1 MGGDR
6 GGGVMSKFHHYSPS
20 DPCPICGGKDCRSQN
35 DGNLLVYCYT
45 LDGSQDAPGF
55 KFIGESSGSSSYK
68 WVQISE
74 RSEAER
80 TAAAEKAAA
89 KRATEAE
96 RIANNATE
104 PERDKRY
111 RFAYSQLG
119 LKPAHAEKLADRGF
133 TREQSARWL
142 HHSENAYDGFG
153 IVAPIFNEQGQAI
166 GAQIRRDTLPKDQ
179 KNRYRWHEGQGK
191 QKLPDLAEL
200 PLAWCEPEQ
209 VTHTALVIGEGT
221 SFKPQLISQSLG
233 AIVVGAAGGNFTAC
247 SQQFTRY
254 LNHARIRF
262 GLSRIELAA
271 DSGSVR
277 NGKIVRHYRRAIE
290 AAEALGFECR
300 VIWYG
305 QTLKKSEGGKDCDE
319 ITAAELAA
327 ADRISWKAFEDIA
340 IKYGGLPVS
349 VPPKPVTP
357 KPLPPKP
364 EIISAQWQS
373 TRAEAATVITI
384 DREFAE
390 AAAAQN
396 QSVILVAGLDKCIAG
411 KHPNRTIAAE
421 VAAALP
427 AAKSRIIIA
436 IESDDREQ
444 CQRVKNLAWCLR
456 KADYLVS
463 IAYQSEAIE
472 LAKSFD
478 LWRGLQLGK
487 LSRKPDQIVTREQ
500 LIDGKYL
507 PNISVPSG
515 CKLLATKG
523 HHGGGKTEQ
532 YKYQAEDRRRSS
544 GVFLPVMYLTHRVAL
559 STTGGLRLGVDHSD
573 VFAVSGVNPATM
585 GYSLCLDSLKSEDF
599 RGSQSIFKVEDWHDA
614 IVVIDEIEQVL
625 QHLLFSD
632 TLRSK
637 RIEIMGNF
645 AQLIRNVAASQ
656 HGLILIGDADLSDV
670 SIALF
675 KALSGG
681 LLTDEN
687 IHIVEAEVP
696 ERAARVAY
704 IYENPESLL
713 SDLENAILAGEKV
726 IIHTS
731 AQKASSKWSSLN
743 AEKYLLDKFAGLGL
757 RIIRIDSD
765 TVKTPDHAAYGGV
778 AKINQICANHDV
790 IIASPVIETGVS
802 IDEAGT
808 LPEDRIDSVWS
819 FASGLQAEQSAR
831 QTIERVRSDIPRH
844 IFAPTGTG
852 LGQHGNGSVNPWFVA
867 IGETNKAAAA
877 DTLAGYRAA
886 AEADSAEDL
895 KAYTEAWTKYAA
907 YLNSGKKDYRAAIT
921 RGLRASGY
929 TIIEAAPLPKPEKTE
944 IKEAIEQIRDSSWDA
959 KNAAVSAEIEIDDD
973 DAYRLEKKDQRT
985 PAEDLRLRKW
995 KLTRRYAIE
1004 SDDVSPALDRADDE
1018 GCYSKLQLHYW
1029 LTVGREQLP
1038 ERDEM
1043 RRYNRRNRDAI
1054 AWLPDANRELLK
1066 GKIEALEL
1074 LGIPELIE
1082 AIQAEP
1088 GATWHKFSPELVAL
1102 RERFIID
1109 RNRLGDVLGCEISG
1123 KSLDNPLAIAR
1134 SILGKVGISFESPS
1148 DASTPKQVRIGG
1160 DRVRQYFA
1168 RFDFAEVFDRSE
1180 QFDRWHAAEAERI
1193 AEWHADRAEAERIQ
1207 AEAAEAERIATAEAE
1222 PEPPPMLSKAEALAL
1237 MIEDQRRRRRPGEA
1251 LDRWIER
1258 CADKFGDASI
1268 IGDAFLALAEANLI
1282 AA

>member
-1 MGGDR
+1 
-6 GGGVMSKFHHYSPS
+6 MSKFYYYSPS
-20 DPCPICGGKDCRSQN
+20 DPCPVCGGGKDCRSQN
-35 DGNLLVYCYT
+35 DGNLLVYCFT
-45 LDGSQDAPGF
+45 LDGSHDVDGF
-55 KFIGESSGSSSYK
+55 KCLGESAGSSSYK

-96 RIANNATE
+96 RIANNATV

-111 RFAYSQLG
+111 RYAHTRYG
-119 LKPAHAEKLADRGF
+119 LKPAHAGKLADRGF
-133 TREQSARWL
+133 SPEQSERWL

-153 IVAPIFNEQGQAI
+153 IVAPIFNEHGQAI
-166 GAQIRRDTLPKDQ
+166 GAQFRRDTLPKDQ

-191 QKLPDLAEL
+191 QKLPDTAEM

-209 VTHTALVIGEGT
+209 VTHTALVIAEGT
-221 SFKPQLISQSLG
+221 SFKPQLISQRLG
-233 AIVVGAAGGNFTAC
+233 AIVIGAAGGNFTAC
-247 SQQFTRY
+247 SKQFTRY
-254 LNHARIRF
+254 LNHARDHF

-277 NGKIVRHYRRAIE
+277 NDKIIRHYRRAIE
-290 AAEALGFECR
+290 AAEALGFTAS
-300 VIWYG
+300 VVWYG

-327 ADRISWKAFEDIA
+327 ADRIAWKAFEDIA
-340 IKYGGLPVS
+340 IEHGGLPLS
-349 VPPKPVTP
+349 IPPKPVTP

-364 EIISAQWQS
+364 EIVSAQWRS
-373 TRAEAATVITI
+373 SRAEAATVITI
-384 DREFAE
+384 DREFA
-390 AAAAQN
+390 AATAAQN
-396 QSVILVAGLDKCIAG
+396 QSVILVTGLDKCIAG
-411 KHPNRTIAAE
+411 KFPSRTITAE

-427 AAKSRIIIA
+427 AAKSRVIIA

-463 IAYQSEAIE
+463 IAYQAEAIE

-487 LSRKPDQIVTREQ
+487 LSRKPDQIITREQ

-507 PNISVPSG
+507 PNIEPP
-515 CKLLATKG
+515 KQAKMLAIKAL
-523 HHGGGKTEQ
+523 HGMGKTEQ
-532 YKYQAEDRRRSS
+532 YARIAEARRRDS
-544 GVFLPVMYLTHRVAL
+544 GVWLPVLYATHRVAL
-559 STTGGLRLGVDHSD
+559 STTGGQRLGVDHAD
-573 VFAVSGVNPATM
+573 VFAQTGVNPATM
-585 GYSLCLDSLKSEDF
+585 GYSLCLDSLKFEDF
-599 RGSQSIFKVEDWHDA
+599 PGSQSVFKSEDWHDA
-614 IVVIDEIEQVL
+614 IIVIDEIEQVL

-637 RIEIMGNF
+637 RIEIMRNL
-645 AQLIRNVAASQ
+645 AQLIRNVAVSQ
-656 HGLILIGDADLSDV
+656 HGLILIGDADLSDI

-675 KALSGG
+675 KSLSGG

-704 IYENPESLL
+704 VYENPESLL
-713 SDLENAILAGEKV
+713 ADLENAILAGEKV

-743 AEKYLLDKFAGLGL
+743 LEKYLLDKFAGLGL

-765 TVKTPDHAAYGGV
+765 TVKTPDHPAFGGV
-778 AKINQICANHDV
+778 SKINELCANHDV

-802 IDEAGT
+802 INEAGT
-808 LPEDRIDSVWS
+808 LANDRIDSVWS

-831 QTIERVRSDIPRH
+831 QTIERVRSDVARH

-895 KAYTEAWTKYAA
+895 KAYTEAWSQYAA
-907 YLNSGKKDYRAAIT
+907 YLNSGKKDYRAAIV

-929 TIIEAAPLPKPEKTE
+929 TIIEAEALDKANKTE
-944 IKEAIEQIRDSSWDA
+944 IKEAIEDIRDSSWDA
-959 KNAAVSAEIEIDDD
+959 KNAAVSGEIEIDDD
-973 DAYRLEKKDQRT
+973 EGYRLEKKDQRT

-1018 GCYSKLQLHYW
+1018 GCYGKLQLHFW
-1029 LTVGREQLP
+1029 LSVGRESLA

-1066 GKIEALEL
+1066 GEIEALEL
-1074 LGIPELIE
+1074 LGIPALIE

-1088 GATWHKFSPELVAL
+1088 DRTWHKFSHELVEL
-1102 RERFIID
+1102 RERFIVD

-1134 SILGKVGISFESPS
+1134 SILAKVGISFEIP
-1148 DASTPKQVRIGG
+1148 DRPDTPKQVRIGG
-1160 DRVRQYFA
+1160 KQIRQYFA
-1168 RFDFAEVFDRSE
+1168 RFDFAEVFDRTA

-1207 AEAAEAERIATAEAE
+1207 AEAEAAAVIATAEAE
-1222 PEPPPMLSKAEALAL
+1222 PERIEPEPEPEPIEISPTHEPKPITPIETTEDLQDYFERLMNAHQRKADMELA
-1237 MIEDQRRRRRPGEA
+1237 RR
-1251 LDRWIER
+1251 
-1258 CADKFGDASI
+1258 
-1268 IGDAFLALAEANLI
+1268 
-1282 AA
+1282 